1 MKNHQRKPPKAYKD
15 AEFLNSPDA
24 RIVRMISEF
33 LEPQRRFRFANV
45 KDTIVMF
52 GSARIQPRSTTLA
65 NLRKVEATVHA
76 SRRPTKQLLTS
87 MRHAQLQVDLSR
99 YYEEAVEL
107 SRLLTNWSRKFQSPR
122 RFVICSGGGPGI
134 MEAANKGASLAKGES
149 IGLNISLPFEQFAN
163 GYVSKD
169 LNFEFHY
176 FFMRKYWFAY
186 LSKALVIF
194 PGGFGTLDELFEI
207 LTLAQTEK
215 LAKKILVLIYG
226 KQYWERALHIDAL
239 IEAGTVAPADK
250 ELYCTADSP
259 EEAFEIL
266 RTGLTKY
273 HLQEGRAPRESEP
286 EIAETRG

>member
-33 LEPQRRFRFANV
+33 LEPRRRFRFANV

-52 GSARIQPRSTTLA
+52 GSARIQPRSTTLI

-76 SRRPTKQLLTS
+76 SRRPTKHLLTA
-87 MRHAQLQVDLSR
+87 MRHAQLQVELSR

-107 SRLLTNWSRKFQSPR
+107 SRLLTNWSRKFRSPR

-134 MEAANKGASLAKGES
+134 MEAANKGAALAKGES

-163 GYVSKD
+163 GYVSKG

-176 FFMRKYWFAY
+176 FFMRKFWFVY
-186 LSKALVIF
+186 LAKALVVF
-194 PGGFGTLDELFEI
+194 PGGFGTMDEMMEVLTLVQTQKLKKPIAVVLYGPDYWKKVIDFDELVNHGMVSREDLQLFSFKD
-207 LTLAQTEK
+207 T
-215 LAKKILVLIYG
+215 
-226 KQYWERALHIDAL
+226 
-239 IEAGTVAPADK
+239 
-250 ELYCTADSP
+250 P
-259 EEAFEIL
+259 EEAYRFL
-266 RTGLTKY
+266 RDFLTKTY
-273 HLQEGRAPRESEP
+273 LKNNGNGQTMES
-286 EIAETRG
+286 